1 MMDPDL
7 VNYIFEEIKKGKS
20 KEELF
25 TFLTVEQS
33 LKIEREYFEQAY
45 LVANKKISLLNNIR
59 NSQSND
65 SPSQTTP
72 QEVPSQGTF
81 SSNNSINLGHGN
93 DDSSNITSQNSSVNN
108 NREDVEK
115 NYFSIENYK
124 KPATVAKDYSKY
136 SLGNDQNQNQNQ
148 NKNTNQN
155 NYSNNNQNNH
165 NTGNQN
171 TTQNKKLEP
180 KKSKKGFKI
189 FLAIFIILLLLVV
202 IYLFILPKVGI
213 DLNLESLFKKSSQ
226 EIDNSSMDRDLVA
239 VVSATPKPGNYSEKI
254 DVSFSTD
261 LNDAVIYYSLD
272 EKDII
277 TNGLLYTAPISID
290 KNTVVNVVASKD
302 GSLSETFYFNYLFVV
317 DSNNVSND
325 NNVVETC
332 SDGIKNQ
339 DETGVD
345 CGGVCQPCPDQDQ
358 NLPSVETCSD
368 GIKNQDETGVDCGGV
383 CQPCLPAGG
392 SGGGSNPPV
401 NPPVDVTFCDSDIV
415 NYSKTIN
422 GPSKDLLK
430 TADNKLLVIG
440 NSVNNN
446 NSYITKLN
454 SDYTLVWDH
463 NYPASNIVFN
473 SITETTNGYL
483 VTGSLDNKIALFKIS
498 LDGDLDWNKSYNY
511 SNSVA
516 HFITKT
522 GTSYIVGGSYSNV
535 DSFDFLLIKVNEDGQ
550 QISQF
555 TKSVFNND
563 YYYKAVTDNSYIY
576 LLGKSN
582 LNNNNYDYI
591 SKNKISDLS
600 EVWSNIIQSSV
611 SSNQAIYLDTENLFI
626 SNLQDTFVGVD
637 ENVVLDVKE
646 KLAIVNVNKADGNI
660 DNIYYFKFSNC
671 NDCQPIGRNIFK
683 KENSYLIFGILNNFS
698 KGVTFEVDSTFENSL
713 FEEQYTELSSN
724 LDDIFVDVIYN
735 DNKYTT
741 LNNTSSCLVDNS
753 LVLIDLE

>member
-1 MMDPDL
+1 
-7 VNYIFEEIKKGKS
+7 G
-20 KEELF
+20 
-25 TFLTVEQS
+25 
-33 LKIEREYFEQAY
+33 
-45 LVANKKISLLNNIR
+45 
-59 NSQSND
+59 
-65 SPSQTTP
+65 
-72 QEVPSQGTF
+72 
-81 SSNNSINLGHGN
+81 
-93 DDSSNITSQNSSVNN
+93 
-108 NREDVEK
+108 
-115 NYFSIENYK
+115 
-124 KPATVAKDYSKY
+124 
-136 SLGNDQNQNQNQ
+136 
-148 NKNTNQN
+148 
-155 NYSNNNQNNH
+155 
-165 NTGNQN
+165 
-171 TTQNKKLEP
+171 
-180 KKSKKGFKI
+180 
-189 FLAIFIILLLLVV
+189 
-202 IYLFILPKVGI
+202 
-213 DLNLESLFKKSSQ
+213 
-226 EIDNSSMDRDLVA
+226 
-239 VVSATPKPGNYSEKI
+239 
-254 DVSFSTD
+254 
-261 LNDAVIYYSLD
+261 
-272 EKDII
+272 
-277 TNGLLYTAPISID
+277 
-290 KNTVVNVVASKD
+290 
-302 GSLSETFYFNYLFVV
+302 GS
-317 DSNNVSND
+317 
-325 NNVVETC
+325 
-332 SDGIKNQ
+332 G
-339 DETGVD
+339 
-345 CGGVCQPCPDQDQ
+345 
-358 NLPSVETCSD
+358 
-368 GIKNQDETGVDCGGV
+368 
-383 CQPCLPAGG
+383 GG